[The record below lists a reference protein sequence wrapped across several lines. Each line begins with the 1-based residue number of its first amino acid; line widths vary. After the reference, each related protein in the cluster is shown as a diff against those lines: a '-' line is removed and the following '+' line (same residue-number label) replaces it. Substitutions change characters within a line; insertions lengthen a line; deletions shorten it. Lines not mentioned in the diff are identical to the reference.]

1 MLPADSIL
9 MNSRLREL
17 HRISLARHPDYAALY
32 KDHLETGKR
41 LLGMPTGM
49 ISRIEGN
56 SYRVLAVSS
65 PLDSLQPGQVY
76 PLANLYCE
84 QVVRERRAV
93 AHHHIGLDA
102 KVSLYPVYNDT
113 GLERYLGAPLW
124 VNEQIYGTL
133 SFSDSKPQHEPFTPD
148 DLDFLDLQ
156 AMALGRAIERDLQDR
171 QREQSEMRLSENI
184 ALFESAF
191 NNSAIGMALVARE
204 GRWLKVNRELCSIL
218 GYSECELLAC
228 DFQKVTHPEDLNKD
242 LAYVKDLLEG
252 RRANYS
258 MEKRFLHK
266 SGSVVWA
273 MLSVSMIRDQSGELR
288 YFVSQ
293 VQDITER
300 KRTESEL
307 IAHRSQL
314 EIANISL
321 RALASVDQLT
331 GLGNRRAF
339 NRQLEDAI
347 ADAQR
352 SRHPL
357 SLLMVDVDRFKQ
369 YNDDFGHPAGDSA
382 LRAVARCLSRSAR
395 AGDFVARYGGE
406 EFVVLLPDTDRKD
419 AMEVAE
425 RLRKAIAQIDTERRP
440 ITASVGVS
448 TRMPNDT
455 AIDADLVRLIST
467 ADVALYRAK
476 SGGRN
481 QVIAGEE

>member
-1 MLPADSIL
+1 MKT
-9 MNSRLREL
+9 RLHEL
-17 HRISLARHPDYAALY
+17 HRISLVRHPDYASLY
-32 KDHLETGKR
+32 RDHLDTGKR
-41 LLGMPTGM
+41 LLGMPTGV
-49 ISRIEGN
+49 IARIEGVT
-56 SYRVLAVSS
+56 YRILAVSS
-65 PLDSLQPGQVY
+65 PLENLQPDQIY
-76 PLANLYCE
+76 PLANVFCE
-84 QVVRERRAV
+84 QVIRERRTV
-93 AHHHIGLDA
+93 AHHNIGGDPTTNQ
-102 KVSLYPVYNDT
+102 YQVYKDT

-124 VNEQIYGTL
+124 VNDQIYGTL
-133 SFSDSKPQHEPFTPD
+133 SFSDTVPQAEPFSAD
-148 DLDFLDLQ
+148 DLEFLELQ
-156 AMALGRAIERDLQDR
+156 ALALGRAIERDLQDQ
-171 QREQSEMRLSENI
+171 QRALIEQRLNEQI

-191 NNSAIGMALVARE
+191 HSAAIGMALVARE
-204 GRWLKVNRELCSIL
+204 GRWLKVNRAMCDML
-218 GYSECELLAC
+218 GYTEDELLEI
-228 DFQKVTHPEDLNKD
+228 DFQRVTHPDDLGKD
-242 LAYVKDLLEG
+242 LAQFNELVEG
-252 RRANYS
+252 RRNAYQL
-258 MEKRFLHK
+258 EKRYLHK

-273 MLSVSMIRDQSGELR
+273 LLYVSMIRDRTGNLN

-300 KRTESEL
+300 KQTEAEL
-307 IAHRSQL
+307 LAHRSQL
-314 EIANISL
+314 QIANISL

-382 LRAVARCLSRSAR
+382 LRAVARCLSRSSR

-406 EFVVLLPDTDRKD
+406 EFVVLLPDTNREE

-425 RLRKAIAQIDTERRP
+425 RLRSSVAQITTEKRA

-448 TRMPNDT
+448 TRLPTDPG
-455 AIDADLVRLIST
+455 IDADLVRLISS

-476 SGGRN
+476 SNGRN
-481 QVIAGEE
+481 QVVADE

>member
-1 MLPADSIL
+1 

-17 HRISLARHPDYAALY
+17 HRISLARHPDYASLY
-32 KDHLETGKR
+32 KDHLETGKC

-49 ISRIEGN
+49 ISRIEGTT
-56 SYRVLAVSS
+56 YRVLAVSS
-65 PLDSLQPGQVY
+65 PLDSLTPGAVY

-84 QVVRERRAV
+84 QVVREQRAV
-93 AHHHIGLDA
+93 AHHHIGMDA

-124 VNEQIYGTL
+124 VNDQIYGTL
-133 SFSDSKPQHEPFTPD
+133 SFSDSKPQSEPFTAD
-148 DLDFLDLQ
+148 DLDFLELQ

-171 QREQSEMRLSENI
+171 QRELSEARLAEHV

-191 NNSAIGMALVARE
+191 SNSAIGMALVARD
-204 GRWLKVNRELCSIL
+204 GRWLKVNRELCRIL
-218 GYSECELLAC
+218 GYSDAELLAS
-228 DFQKVTHPEDLNKD
+228 DFHRVTHPDDLQND
-242 LAYVKDLLEG
+242 LAQLNELLEG
-252 RRANYS
+252 RRANYN

-266 SGSVVWA
+266 NGSVVWTL
-273 MLSVSMIRDQSGELR
+273 LSVSMIRDQAGALR

-293 VQDITER
+293 IQDITER
-300 KRTESEL
+300 KQTEAEL
-307 IAHRSQL
+307 MAHRSQL

-352 SRHPL
+352 TRHPL

-395 AGDFVARYGGE
+395 GGDFVARYGGE

-448 TRMPNDT
+448 TRQPNDT
-455 AIDADLVRLIST
+455 GIDADLVRLLSS

-481 QVIAGEE
+481 QVVADE

>member
-1 MLPADSIL
+1 

-17 HRISLARHPDYAALY
+17 HRISLARHADYAALY
-32 KDHLETGKR
+32 TDHLETGKR
-41 LLGMPTGM
+41 ILGLPTGM
-49 ISRIEGN
+49 ISRIEGTT
-56 SYRVLAVSS
+56 YRVLAVSS
-65 PLDSLQPGQVY
+65 PLDQLRAGQVH
-76 PLANLYCE
+76 PLSNLYCE
-84 QVVRERRAV
+84 QVIRERRPV

-133 SFSDSKPQHEPFTPD
+133 SFSDRAPQDAPFTAD

-156 AMALGRAIERDLQDR
+156 ALALGRAIERELQDQ
-171 QREQSEMRLSENI
+171 QREQSELRLSEHI

-191 NNSAIGMALVARE
+191 HGAAVGMALVARD
-204 GRWLKVNRELCSIL
+204 GRWLKVNRALCSML
-218 GYSECELLAC
+218 GHMESELLTI
-228 DFQKVTHPEDLNKD
+228 DFQKVTHPDDLDKD
-242 LAYVKDLLEG
+242 LAQVNDLLEG
-252 RRANYS
+252 RRTSYS
-258 MEKRFLHK
+258 IEKRFLHK
-266 SGSVVWA
+266 DGSIVWTL
-273 MLSVSMIRDQSGELR
+273 LSVSMIRDQFGTLR

-293 VQDITER
+293 LQDITER
-300 KRTESEL
+300 KRTEAEL

-369 YNDDFGHPAGDSA
+369 YNDDFGHPAGDAA

-395 AGDFVARYGGE
+395 SGDFVARYGGE
-406 EFVVLLPDTDRKD
+406 EFVVLLPDTDRAD
-419 AMEVAE
+419 ALDVAE
-425 RLRKAIAQIDTERRP
+425 RLRNAISQIDTEQRP

-448 TRMPNDT
+448 TRLPNDT
-455 AIDADLVRLIST
+455 AIDADLVRLISS

-481 QVIAGEE
+481 QVVGEE